1 MPRTGLKRWSGALGY
16 YLFTGL
22 LVSGLA
28 FINQYPLVYSDT
40 GAYLENAFSLSPYDD
55 RPIGYGLII
64 RAFSWQST
72 LWPVVIFQGLMA
84 SWLLMLLV
92 REVIPDKGRWI
103 TVHLFLLALLILS
116 SSLPWYAAQLMADI
130 YTPFVL
136 LIAFLLFRGRLLGP
150 VRETVLWLL
159 LFFFLATHNS
169 HLPMAAVL
177 SGLILVRHL
186 WKTGASALNR
196 FRDQRHFWFRWGTF
210 NLVALGAV
218 GMVSSF
224 NYAAHGRFQLSRAG
238 NVFLVG
244 RLCEPGIVADYMR
257 TACEH
262 GHNPFCAYKDHLPAD
277 AGDLLWSPDQFV
289 QKEGL
294 TIGQADSILAPMVG
308 DILSRPEYLAR
319 FARSSLT
326 STFVQLFQWEA
337 GGGLHAYAEDTSPHY
352 SVARKLKDERYRYD
366 HARQQWGYWADW
378 ERANRFGGIALLL
391 SVLVLALLW
400 FRPRRPALEKL
411 YSLSYWVVTWVVLNA
426 FVTATFAIV
435 DPRLQSRVMW
445 LLPLCAFLIIV
456 RSGPIKAYL
465 QNGSP
470 EAEKPV

>member
-1 MPRTGLKRWSGALGY
+1 MGY

-40 GAYLENAFSLSPYDD
+40 GAYLRNSFSLIPFDD

-64 RAFSWQST
+64 RALSWQST
-72 LWPVVIFQGLMA
+72 MWPVVVFQGTVA

-92 REVIPDKGRWI
+92 REVIVEKARWV
-103 TVHLFLLALLILS
+103 TLHLTLLALLLLA

-130 YTPFVL
+130 YTPLTL
-136 LIAFLLFRGRLLGP
+136 LIIFLLFRGKLLGR

-159 LFFFLATHNS
+159 LFFFIATHNS
-169 HLPMAAVL
+169 HFAMAGLFSILLLLWHVRSMGLHTL
-177 SGLILVRHL
+177 SRVREQRNFLVRWGVFNGVVL
-186 WKTGASALNR
+186 AAALM
-196 FRDQRHFWFRWGTF
+196 
-210 NLVALGAV
+210 V
-218 GMVSSF
+218 GSF
-224 NYAAHGRFQLSRAG
+224 NYAANGRFQLSRAS
-238 NVFLVG
+238 NVFLAG
-244 RLCEPGIVADYMR
+244 RLCEPGIMTDYMKA
-257 TACEH
+257 ACEH

-411 YSLSYWVVTWVVLNA
+411 YSLSYWVVTWVILNA